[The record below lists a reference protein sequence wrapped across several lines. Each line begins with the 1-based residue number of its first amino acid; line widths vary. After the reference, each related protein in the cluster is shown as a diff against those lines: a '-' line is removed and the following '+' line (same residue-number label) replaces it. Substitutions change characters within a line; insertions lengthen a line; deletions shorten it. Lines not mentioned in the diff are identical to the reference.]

1 MSFYDDSSNTIIT
14 VYSKADGPTEQGA
27 ASHVLIGYSSGQYCP
42 FWSRAEKK
50 SVERTYKAR
59 NLWTMSVTE
68 SQKKKKNGQD
78 IQRIRLLQ
86 IRNPTQFYFW
96 KIYMESLVIEI
107 NERNID

>member
-68 SQKKKKNGQD
+68 SQKKKKGP
-78 IQRIRLLQ
+78 RHST
-86 IRNPTQFYFW
+86 NPTSPNSQPQSILFLKNLYGELS
-96 KIYMESLVIEI
+96 Y
-107 NERNID
+107 

>member
-1 MSFYDDSSNTIIT
+1 M
-14 VYSKADGPTEQGA
+14 
-27 ASHVLIGYSSGQYCP
+27 
-42 FWSRAEKK
+42 FWLATRAGNIARFDPAQKKK

>member
-68 SQKKKKNGQD
+68 SQKKKKRAKTFN
-78 IQRIRLLQ
+78 
-86 IRNPTQFYFW
+86 
-96 KIYMESLVIEI
+96 ESDFSKFATPI
-107 NERNID
+107 NFIFEKFIWRA

>member
-1 MSFYDDSSNTIIT
+1 
-14 VYSKADGPTEQGA
+14 
-27 ASHVLIGYSSGQYCP
+27 
-42 FWSRAEKK
+42 
-50 SVERTYKAR
+50 
-59 NLWTMSVTE
+59 MSVTE
-68 SQKKKKNGQD
+68 SQKKKKNSKK

>member
-1 MSFYDDSSNTIIT
+1 MSFYDDSSNTIII

-68 SQKKKKNGQD
+68 SQKKKKKKKMAED
-78 IQRIRLLQ
+78 IQLIRLLQ
-86 IRNPTQFYFW
+86 IRNPTQFYFEKFLW
-96 KIYMESLVIEI
+96 
-107 NERNID
+107 RA